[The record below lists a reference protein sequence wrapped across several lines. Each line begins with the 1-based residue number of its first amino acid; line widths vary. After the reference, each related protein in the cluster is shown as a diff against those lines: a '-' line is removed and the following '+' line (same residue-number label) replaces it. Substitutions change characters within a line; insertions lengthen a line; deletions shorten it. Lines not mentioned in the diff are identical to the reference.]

1 MVCFPATHQKHVME
15 TGNIINTENK
25 ANLSCN
31 ITLVFPVS
39 LGCRLPNFL

>member
-1 MVCFPATHQKHVME
+1 MVCFLTTHPKHVME
-15 TGNIINTENK
+15 TGNINIENK
-25 ANLSCN
+25 GNLSCN